1 MLALWP
7 ASNRSFPALGFLLP
21 ALLALSLSA
30 CERSGG
36 GGDLYEQAKTS
47 APAAQASME
56 RAIGGEAAP
65 DADVAAPEKPQQP
78 PQNGTPAGAVM
89 LAYSYAMA
97 IEAPLKSVPAL
108 AKAHE
113 QACVAAGPQLCQVL
127 GSSSQSYG
135 ADSLN
140 AHLSLRAAPAWLT
153 KFRAQIES
161 DAKGANGRVRSNSVT
176 SEDLTRSIVD
186 TTAQLNA
193 QKTLRGRLQE
203 LLASRPG
210 KLSDLLEVEREL
222 ARVQG
227 EIDSQESELAVMRQR
242 VNMSTLEIDYQSE
255 TLAVASGVFEP
266 LVSAVKGVA
275 GNVIAGLAAM
285 VTIASALL
293 PWLLVLVPAAFYG
306 RRFFLKRQAAKAAA
320 KAKAESV

>member
-1 MLALWP
+1 MRAYWRASSFSSP
-7 ASNRSFPALGFLLP
+7 AIGFLLS
-21 ALLALSLSA
+21 ALLALGLSA
-30 CERSGG
+30 CQRSS
-36 GGDLYEQAKTS
+36 GDLYGQAKTS
-47 APAAQASME
+47 APAAQVSME
-56 RAIGGEAAP
+56 RAVGGDAAP
-65 DADVAAPEKPQQP
+65 AADVAAPEKAQQ
-78 PQNGTPAGAVM
+78 QNATPAGPVL
-89 LAYSYAMA
+89 LAYAYSMA
-97 IEAPLKSVPAL
+97 IEAPLKTVPAL
-108 AKAHE
+108 ARAHE
-113 QACVAAGPQLCQVL
+113 QACIAAGPQVCQVL
-127 GSSSQSYG
+127 GSTSQSYG
-135 ADSLN
+135 ADSLS

-153 KFRAQIES
+153 NFRAQIES
-161 DAKGANGRVRSNSVT
+161 DAKNANGRVRSNSVT

-210 KLSDLLEVEREL
+210 KLSDLLDVEREL

-242 VNMSTLEIDYQSE
+242 VNMSTLDIDYQSE

-306 RRFFLKRQAAKAAA
+306 RRFYLKRRAARAAA
-320 KAKAESV
+320 KVKAE